1 MTFRSARAQLSLLE
15 ATACRRLMEG
25 GNGESEANGITQFA
39 EGEPNAAQCSCQ
51 NDAAEHLLGMQPGF
65 GAARRRSQSA
75 LPRETCYNRSR
86 WSLASCACT
95 SVSRIA
101 GVSPAE
107 ARISFLRS
115 RKPSRIA
122 SDSSLSFFLD
132 GWRRQVVAR
141 GRATSGG
148 GRWLRK
154 FVISPFAAFFP

>member
-1 MTFRSARAQLSLLE
+1 MSVTTG
-15 ATACRRLMEG
+15 AT
-25 GNGESEANGITQFA
+25 Q
-39 EGEPNAAQCSCQ
+39 
-51 NDAAEHLLGMQPGF
+51 
-65 GAARRRSQSA
+65 ARRRQPGRSDGEVRREWNFSEKIFRKCDIRGVRRLAAALSNDPRKDLVEPGSRAYRPPKSLHPAHVHGGAGSRQSPA
-75 LPRETCYNRSR
+75 
-86 WSLASCACT
+86 
-95 SVSRIA
+95 
-101 GVSPAE
+101 AE

-148 GRWLRK
+148 RRWLRK